1 MFFHPWKKEMVQQKK
16 SILASI
22 FPSDLQMSQ
31 KHSKDFA
38 RSMAKWTRLLAC
50 FFTVLL
56 QYKHSRRVSSWK
68 KSCEATFTMFMH
80 TLFNTNLTFFRFIL
94 PMFLVNILLIERK
107 KKKQAAVNMNYLMSC
122 LRMLATSTVLS
133 TLLFFIAESI
143 FSNVVM
149 LGLTY
154 TIIFP
159 FIHEIVPP

>member
-1 MFFHPWKKEMVQQKK
+1 
-16 SILASI
+16 
-22 FPSDLQMSQ
+22 
-31 KHSKDFA
+31 
-38 RSMAKWTRLLAC
+38 
-50 FFTVLL
+50 
-56 QYKHSRRVSSWK
+56 
-68 KSCEATFTMFMH
+68 
-80 TLFNTNLTFFRFIL
+80 
-94 PMFLVNILLIERK
+94 
-107 KKKQAAVNMNYLMSC
+107 MNYLMSC